1 VNETAAG
8 LGAFWAFSLRLYG
21 AAGVQQTLLRMQ
33 DEDAPHMAIAWTR
46 RRCGA
51 EQGVAPWR
59 DHVLRPLRAVRRG
72 MKGMTEGNPAAEA
85 LRARVKEDELE
96 AERLLHDTME
106 IRAAADAAS
115 PDSSASGAV
124 RRGLSANAVIG
135 GFALPDAERDVL
147 VAALVTILVTG
158 TPGSSA

>member
-51 EQGVAPWR
+51 LNKAL
-59 DHVLRPLRAVRRG
+59 HRG
-72 MKGMTEGNPAAEA
+72 ATMCCA
-85 LRARVKEDELE
+85 LCG
-96 AERLLHDTME
+96 
-106 IRAAADAAS
+106 
-115 PDSSASGAV
+115 PSGGA
-124 RRGLSANAVIG
+124 
-135 GFALPDAERDVL
+135 
-147 VAALVTILVTG
+147 
-158 TPGSSA
+158 